1 MDPTSAAPGP
11 GPSRSAGVRA
21 APRAFTP
28 VLHAQAPQCWCN
40 PSGRPEG
47 GFRISRGALPSVSR
61 RPRFRGNPF
70 SGRGRPGGSLHL
82 RRPLRGQTPLNLPFH
97 GPCVNNFL
105 AGGARPTTCAGL
117 RYPLARGFFGPQAYG
132 VSSSMRSRR
141 MVSPSRTW
149 RKTLTSPS
157 TRPMGLTGLAA
168 RGSSPFEAGVLPKK
182 MQNELPVGQ

>member
-47 GFRISRGALPSVSR
+47 GFRILRGALPSVSR
-61 RPRFRGNPF
+61 RPHFRGNPF
-70 SGRGRPGGSLHL
+70 SGRDRPGGSLRL
-82 RRPLRGQTPLNLPFH
+82 RRP
-97 GPCVNNFL
+97 VNVPSIYRSTAPASTTFSQ
-105 AGGARPTTCAGL
+105 AAARPGTYAGL
-117 RYPLARGFFGPQAYG
+117 RYPLARGFFGPPAYG
-132 VSSSMRSRR
+132 VSSSRRSRR

>member
-47 GFRISRGALPSVSR
+47 GFRISRGALPSVGR

-70 SGRGRPGGSLHL
+70 PAAPARSPVRPEGPAMQPKFHEFTVRRPRSQQLSRRRRPRRGWGEPDASPEGGSPP
-82 RRPLRGQTPLNLPFH
+82 R
-97 GPCVNNFL
+97 
-105 AGGARPTTCAGL
+105 
-117 RYPLARGFFGPQAYG
+117 YG
-132 VSSSMRSRR
+132 VSPSMRSRR

-168 RGSSPFEAGVLPKK
+168 RGSSPLEAGVLPKK
-182 MQNELPVGQ
+182 MQNALPVGQ